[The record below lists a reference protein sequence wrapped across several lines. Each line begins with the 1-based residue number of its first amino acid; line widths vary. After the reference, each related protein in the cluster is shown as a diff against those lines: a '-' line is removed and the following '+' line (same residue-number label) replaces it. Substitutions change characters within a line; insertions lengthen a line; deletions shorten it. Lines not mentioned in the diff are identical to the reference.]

1 VTRAVLAVA
10 SLALLLACGTEPR
23 PVEGTYILRSVDG
36 VTVPVILYEDDTEK
50 DELVSGEVQLR
61 DDGTFNDITAM
72 RLTVNGE
79 VRVDILEAD
88 GTWSQEGSEV
98 VFRMSNGGTYRMDHL
113 ANTLTQDW
121 YGYLLVY
128 ER

>member
-1 VTRAVLAVA
+1 V

-23 PVEGTYILRSVDG
+23 PVEGTYILHSVDA
-36 VTVPVILYEDDTEK
+36 VTVPVILYEDETEK

-61 DDGTFNDITAM
+61 DDGTFTDITAM

-79 VRVDILEAD
+79 VRVDIVEAE
-88 GTWSQEGSEV
+88 GTWSQDGPDV
-98 VFRMSNGGTYRMDHL
+98 VFRMSNGGTYRMSL
-113 ANTLTQDW
+113 SSNTLTQDW

-128 ER
+128 QR